1 MSRASIIQDTR
12 LMVNRGDGWGHTS
25 SLDVFVSRAHSMTGG
40 SEVTIVGMSGVPDSI
55 VQHPVWL

>member
-1 MSRASIIQDTR
+1 
-12 LMVNRGDGWGHTS
+12 MVNRGDGWGHTS